1 MLVSENVFGVKVLK
15 FAGILTF
22 FVRKV
27 HLCSAYIIT
36 YLSAQINKK
45 LLFKDWKYKGFGQ
58 PLPVWFEAAYRGDV
72 EEVRRKIA
80 VSDDCK
86 IEIVTA
92 QGINS
97 DQANKSLWE
106 QLIVMSQLFELYD
119 QTWVLLGEKE
129 AAAKN
134 NSYPYYAAAVIL
146 IDKKKE

>member
-1 MLVSENVFGVKVLK
+1 MKTRFYLIFTLLFITVLTACASTPAVSVHKENQQK
-15 FAGILTF
+15 
-22 FVRKV
+22 
-27 HLCSAYIIT
+27 
-36 YLSAQINKK
+36 NKK
-45 LLFKDWKYKGFGQ
+45 LLFEDWKYKGFGHS
-58 PLPVWFEAAYRGDV
+58 LPAWFEPAYRGDV
-72 EEVRRKIA
+72 EEVRKVIA

-146 IDKKKE
+146 IDTKQE